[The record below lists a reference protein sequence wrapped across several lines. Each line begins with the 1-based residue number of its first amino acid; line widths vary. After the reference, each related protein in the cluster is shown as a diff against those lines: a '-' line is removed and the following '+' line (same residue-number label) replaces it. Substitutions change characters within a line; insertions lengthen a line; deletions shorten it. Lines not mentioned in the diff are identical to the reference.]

1 MKSVSYWFYESL
13 ILEAVEV
20 IAEELIASSS
30 GIVSEWDVEDAV
42 AKELFVKGRLYTDF
56 SGDQAWMAGKAFFDD
71 SLFDMVVRHYGTYW
85 QTKLFTYKT
94 AKERAEYLN
103 EFFAKA
109 MFLEKCDER
118 REIIHNI
125 MRRISKEN

>member
-20 IAEELIASSS
+20 IAEEIIASSS
-30 GIVSEWDVEDAV
+30 GLVSEWDVEDAV
-42 AKELFVKGRLYTDF
+42 AKELFLKERIFTDF
-56 SGDQAWMAGKAFFDD
+56 SGNQAWMAGKAFFDD
-71 SLFDMVVRHYGTYW
+71 SLFDTVVRYYGTGW
-85 QTKLFTYKT
+85 QSILFSKEN

-118 REIIHNI
+118 RQIIYNI
-125 MRRISKEN
+125 MRRMNKEN